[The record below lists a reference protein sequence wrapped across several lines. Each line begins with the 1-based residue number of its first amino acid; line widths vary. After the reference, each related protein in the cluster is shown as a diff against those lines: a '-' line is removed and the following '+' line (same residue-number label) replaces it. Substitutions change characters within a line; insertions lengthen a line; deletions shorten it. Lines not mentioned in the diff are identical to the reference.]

1 MAQNLNNATVAANN
15 TNDKEEMIMMNK
27 SVQEL
32 KAMAKAAGVKGYSK
46 MKKADL
52 VAAIQFFTD
61 EERKANEAVV
71 APVIEELAVE
81 VTPIPVVPVVGTTVA
96 TVNTNTVKEETTMNT
111 NTTNTAT
118 INDVAREMMLQTLP
132 NRNGK
137 FIIKNVVVNGVKQTT
152 LQNYSLFYRA
162 TKVKCDY
169 EYMVVTSKL
178 WGVISKVIEN
188 IEGKE
193 KKTSKR
199 IQELLE
205 ELVVAGMLIKVEEQR
220 TYATL
225 NPANMSQNEKDQ
237 LNGLWKTKDVV
248 TEKQKDGTVKVTAV
262 TDNGKVVLNAL
273 YPNYVYRANN
283 AELSK
288 MYMAAIQ

>member
-1 MAQNLNNATVAANN
+1 
-15 TNDKEEMIMMNK
+15 
-27 SVQEL
+27 
-32 KAMAKAAGVKGYSK
+32 
-46 MKKADL
+46 
-52 VAAIQFFTD
+52 
-61 EERKANEAVV
+61 
-71 APVIEELAVE
+71 
-81 VTPIPVVPVVGTTVA
+81 
-96 TVNTNTVKEETTMNT
+96 MNT

-220 TYATL
+220 TYVTL
-225 NPANMSQNEKDQ
+225 NPANMSQNEKNQ

-262 TDNGKVVLNAL
+262 TDNGKAVLNTL